1 LKPSNAHLYMTIILF
16 LCLIVIPACSD
27 THDAQKTAE
36 GEAVDKQSGI
46 AQFNEEILPAR
57 DEQAVFNRI
66 NEPFKGDLTEIKER
80 KLIRVLVNYSKTNF
94 FFSGGK
100 PRGFEYELLQ
110 EYEKFLNKSLSSKY
124 EHTKM
129 VFLPV
134 PFDQL
139 LVALQDGRG
148 DIAAAGLTIIP
159 EREKY
164 VTFTNPYIPD
174 VREVVVVNSKIKDI
188 ATIDDL
194 SGRMV
199 YVRSGSSYVTHL
211 KKLNT
216 RFVQQGRSPLK
227 VIESDRN
234 LVTEDILELVNAG
247 VLSITV
253 ADQHIAEAWSE
264 VLPDIV
270 VRQDLQVNAGGRI
283 AWAVRKENKELF
295 SHLNDFIKEHRK
307 GSLMG
312 NILFKR
318 YYQHSKWIKNP
329 IAEQERKK
337 LQNLISLFNKYAN
350 RYEFDWLAI
359 AAQAYQE
366 SGLDHN
372 KRSPKGAIGIMQVLP
387 STASDKSL
395 NISDIHLLENNIHA
409 GVKYLQ
415 FLRDRYFSSHEIEP
429 ASRVNLSWAAYNAG
443 PAKINKLR
451 RIAKERGFDPNKW
464 FFNVEKIAA
473 EVIGRETVTYV
484 ANINKYYVAYRLY
497 YEKNLQRERSLKA
510 LSATPKGSAVE

>member
-1 LKPSNAHLYMTIILF
+1 LKAFTARFYVRIILF
-16 LCLIVIPACSD
+16 IYLAVFPACSD

-36 GEAVDKQSGI
+36 GEAVDGQPGV
-46 AQFNEEILPAR
+46 AQLDEEAL
-57 DEQAVFNRI
+57 FSRI
-66 NEPFKGDLTEIKER
+66 DEPFKEDLTRIRER

-94 FFSGGK
+94 FFTGAE
-100 PRGFEYELLQ
+100 PRGFEYELLS
-110 EYEKFLNKSLSSKY
+110 EYEKYLNKPPMNIQQQIR
-124 EHTKM
+124 M

-139 LVALQDGRG
+139 LMSLQDGRG
-148 DIAAAGLTIIP
+148 DIAAAGLTITP
-159 EREKY
+159 EREKH

-174 VREVVVVNSKIKDI
+174 AREVVVVSNKVKDI
-188 ATIDDL
+188 TTVSDL

-199 YVRSGSSYVTHL
+199 YVHRGSSYVTHL
-211 KKLNT
+211 KALSEQ
-216 RFVQQGRSPLK
+216 FVQQGRSPLK
-227 VIESDRN
+227 VVESDRN

-247 VLSITV
+247 VVSITV

-270 VRQDLQVNAGGRI
+270 VRQDLQVNAGGSI
-283 AWAVRKENKELF
+283 AWAVRKENPALLA
-295 SHLNDFIKEHRK
+295 HLNDFIKEHRK

-318 YYQHSKWIKNP
+318 YYQNSKWIKNP

-337 LQNLISLFNKYAN
+337 LENLIALFTKYAN

-372 KRSPKGAIGIMQVLP
+372 KRSPKGAIGIMQVLQ

-395 NISDIHLLENNIHA
+395 NIRDIHLLENNIHA

-415 FLRDRYFSSHEIEP
+415 FLRDRYFSSPEIEP

-443 PAKINKLR
+443 PAKVNKLR

-497 YEKNLQRERSLKA
+497 YEKSQLRGKSIKA
-510 LSATPKGSAVE
+510 LSAAVD